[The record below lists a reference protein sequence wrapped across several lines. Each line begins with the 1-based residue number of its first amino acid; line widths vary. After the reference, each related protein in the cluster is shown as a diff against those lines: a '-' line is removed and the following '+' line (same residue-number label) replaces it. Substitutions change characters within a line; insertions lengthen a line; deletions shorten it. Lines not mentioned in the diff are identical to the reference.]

1 MADFTL
7 CKPQRCKLKNT
18 CERYTAKASEMQIY
32 FDKEPSNADGKE
44 CSMYFKKNCKTC
56 GEI

>member
-1 MADFTL
+1 MATFTM

-18 CERYTAKASEMQIY
+18 CQRFTSKPSEMQIY
-32 FDKEPSNADGKE
+32 FDREPSSQDGTACE
-44 CSMYFKKNCKTC
+44 MYFKKNCKPC

>member
-1 MADFTL
+1 MADFTM

-32 FDKEPSNADGKE
+32 FNQEPSNQEGTKCE
-44 CSMYFKKNCKTC
+44 MYFKKNCKPC

>member
-7 CKPQRCKLKNT
+7 CKPQRCKLKIS
-18 CERYTAKASEMQIY
+18 CERYLTKPGEAPIY
-32 FDKEPSNADGKE
+32 FDKEPSNPDGKE

>member
-7 CKPQRCKLKNT
+7 CKPQRCKLKNS
-18 CERYTAKASEMQIY
+18 CQRYTAKASEMQIY
-32 FDKEPSNADGKE
+32 FDKEPSNADGTE
-44 CSMYFKKNCKTC
+44 CPMYFKKNCKTC